1 MWTAFALLDYA
12 LQARQLV
19 MTSPKQYIAI
29 TLGLIVT
36 VFSARVGYTQ
46 ERPCS
51 NVEGRRALEA
61 VILRSW
67 DALYMSYKSYR
78 QCDDGAIGE
87 GYSESVARILV
98 DHWNTLPQLA
108 RLSRKDAEFRAF
120 VIGHVDATLNMDD
133 VEKIRK
139 NAKTQC
145 PAGLQTV
152 CSDLAKQ
159 ADFALKED
167 ASSP

>member
-1 MWTAFALLDYA
+1 
-12 LQARQLV
+12 

-29 TLGLIVT
+29 TLALIVT
-36 VFSARVGYTQ
+36 VFPTQVGYTQ

-51 NVEGRRALEA
+51 DVEGLRALREA
-61 VILRSW
+61 AMLRSW
-67 DALYMSYKSYR
+67 DALYTSYKSYR
-78 QCDDGAIGE
+78 QGDDGAIGE

-108 RLSRKDAEFRAF
+108 RIARKGAEFRAF
-120 VIGHVDATLNMDD
+120 VIGHVDATLNMED
-133 VEKIRK
+133 VEKIGK

-145 PAGLQTV
+145 PAGLRTV
-152 CSDLAKQ
+152 CNDLAKR
-159 ADFALKED
+159 ADSALKEA